1 MTEFAKGLNRAA
13 NRFTRFMAQA
23 YQQPELCLQFQW
35 GQS

>member
-1 MTEFAKGLNRAA
+1 MRAFIRTA
-13 NRFTRFMAQA
+13 SRFTTFMAQA

>member
-13 NRFTRFMAQA
+13 SRFVAFMGQA
-23 YQQPELCLQFQW
+23 YQQPALCLQFQW